1 VTRGRLVLGVV
12 VVGAALGWVA
22 WRGLGDTLVYYRT
35 PSEVV
40 REVEAGQRVRL
51 GGYVEPGSLR
61 GILGGGGVTFIVS
74 DGAARIT
81 VVGSGGVPS
90 LFREGQGVVVEG
102 SLGEE
107 GRFRAE
113 RILVRHDADYRPPET
128 PEG

>member
-1 VTRGRLVLGVV
+1 VSRGRLVLGVA

-40 REVEAGQRVRL
+40 REVDPGERVRL
-51 GGYVEPGSLR
+51 GGYVEPGTLR
-61 GILGGGGVTFIVS
+61 RGDAGVTFIVS
-74 DGAARIT
+74 GGGARVT
-81 VVGSGGVPS
+81 VLGSGGVPS

-102 SLGEE
+102 TLGVD

-113 RILVRHDADYRPPET
+113 RILVRHDADYRPPGT
-128 PEG
+128 PGA

>member
-1 VTRGRLVLGVV
+1 VSRGRLVLGVAV
-12 VVGAALGWVA
+12 IGAALGWVA
-22 WRGLGDTLVYYRT
+22 WQGLGDTLVYYRT

-40 REVEAGQRVRL
+40 RQVEPGERVRL
-51 GGYVEPGSLR
+51 GGYVEPGTVR
-61 GILGGGGVTFIVS
+61 PRADGVTFIVS
-74 DGAARIT
+74 DAGARVT

-102 SLGEE
+102 TLGDD

-128 PEG
+128 PRA